1 MSKSLQKGILFAVC
15 IALVCALGVTLFIF
29 DGTGGA
35 VTGQEGQASGVADAA
50 ANAYEHGTDSGR
62 RPAGTYT
69 PVSTGEAFYN
79 AMHNV
84 LMSIES
90 IL

>member
-1 MSKSLQKGILFAVC
+1 MSKSLQKCILFAVC

-50 ANAYEHGTDSGR
+50 ANAYEHGTD
-62 RPAGTYT
+62 
-69 PVSTGEAFYN
+69 
-79 AMHNV
+79 
-84 LMSIES
+84 
-90 IL
+90 

>member
-1 MSKSLQKGILFAVC
+1 MSKSLQKCILFAVC

-50 ANAYEHGTDSGR
+50 ANSYEHGSNIGRTVSSDAHTVTD
-62 RPAGTYT
+62 
-69 PVSTGEAFYN
+69 VSTKTKTG
-79 AMHNV
+79 V
-84 LMSIES
+84 SI
-90 IL
+90 